1 MTPEIDLSNWK
12 NAVAIY
18 YVDQTGKIKSAKGR
32 LGVHFW
38 TCQLYVIYD
47 IQVVQQKPFEIMK
60 LVFRVEVGLRDIHLQ
75 DSAQKYLKT

>member
-18 YVDQTGKIKSAKGR
+18 YMDQTGKIKSARGR

-38 TCQLYVIYD
+38 TC
-47 IQVVQQKPFEIMK
+47 
-60 LVFRVEVGLRDIHLQ
+60 
-75 DSAQKYLKT
+75 

>member
-18 YVDQTGKIKSAKGR
+18 FVDQTGKTKSARGR

-38 TCQLYVIYD
+38 TCFISKKNICKGD
-47 IQVVQQKPFEIMK
+47 KCEIT
-60 LVFRVEVGLRDIHLQ
+60 F
-75 DSAQKYLKT
+75 Y